1 MLKTVHKT
9 LFLTFSLIMLS
20 FVVVQ
25 YNDPDPWLWMTIYG
39 TVAIFLALGA
49 FRIYFPVPMYIQM
62 GLMAAGILYL
72 FPSVIDWITLEKG
85 ENLMQQMNNSKLYIE
100 ETRECGGLI
109 VALSFLILLWSNFR
123 KNKI

>member
-9 LFLTFSLIMLS
+9 QFLTFSLIMLS

-39 TVAIFLALGA
+39 AVAIFLALGA

>member
-72 FPSVIDWITLEKG
+72 FPSVIDWISLEKG

>member
-39 TVAIFLALGA
+39 TVAIFLTLGA
-49 FRIYFPVPMYIQM
+49 FKIYFPIPMYIQM
-62 GLMAAGILYL
+62 SLMAAGILYL

-85 ENLMQQMNNSKLYIE
+85 ENLMQQMNNTKLYIE

>member
-62 GLMAAGILYL
+62 GLMAAGIIYL

-109 VALSFLILLWSNFR
+109 VALSFLILLCSNFR